1 MAWDYTDKVKE
12 YYRNP
17 KNVGEVENPDAEAE
31 VGSIVCGDALRL
43 TLKVDPETKK
53 IVDAKFQTFGCG
65 SAIASSS
72 ALTEMIIGK
81 PIDEAAKVTNQ
92 DIADYLGG
100 LPPEKMHCSVMG
112 MEALEAAIKNYRGEA
127 VEHVEEDEGKIVC
140 HCFGVTDKKIERAVR
155 ENGLRTIEDVTNYTK
170 AGGAC
175 GSCHDEIEAILHKVL
190 TEQAKQEKPATADVP
205 RNDSPALRRMS
216 NLQKIK
222 LIEQTIDQ
230 EIRPA
235 LKQDGGD
242 IQLVDVDGNRVIVA
256 LMGHCRGCMVSGI
269 TLAGIQDK
277 LRELVMP
284 DIEVLEAEQAGY
296 APY

>member
-12 YYRNP
+12 YYRHP
-17 KNVGEVENPDAEAE
+17 KNVGEVKNPDAEAE

-43 TLKVDPETKK
+43 TLKIDPETEK
-53 IVDAKFQTFGCG
+53 ITEAKFQTFGCG

-81 PIDEAAKVTNQ
+81 NIEDAAKVTNQ
-92 DIADYLGG
+92 DIAEYLGG

-175 GSCHDEIEAILHKVL
+175 GSCHDEIDAIIHKVIADMAQ
-190 TEQAKQEKPATADVP
+190 EEDKAQEKNEEAARPK
-205 RNDSPALRRMS
+205 RLS

-235 LKQDGGD
+235 LRQDGGD
-242 IQLVDVDGNRVIVA
+242 IELVDVEGNRVIVA
-256 LMGHCRGCMVSGI
+256 LMGHCRGCMVSNI
-269 TLAGIQDK
+269 TIAGIQEK
-277 LRELVMP
+277 LREIVLP
-284 DIEVLEAEQAGY
+284 DLEVLEAEDAGY
-296 APY
+296 

>member
-12 YYRNP
+12 LYRNP

-43 TLKVDPETKK
+43 TLRIDPESER
-53 IVDAKFQTFGCG
+53 ILEAKFQTFGCG

-81 PIDEAAKVTNQ
+81 TLDEAARITNK

-112 MEALEAAIKNYRGEA
+112 MEALEAAIRNYRGEEA
-127 VEHVEEDEGKIVC
+127 AQEEEDEGRIVC
-140 HCFGVTDKKIERAVR
+140 HCFGVTDKKIERAIR
-155 ENGLRTIEDVTNYTK
+155 ENGLTTIEDVTNYTK

-175 GSCHDEIEAILHKVL
+175 GSCHDEIEAILHRVL
-190 TEQAKQEKPATADVP
+190 AERKPAEAPKRP
-205 RNDSPALRRMS
+205 RRRMTT
-216 NLQKIK
+216 LQKIK

-235 LKQDGGD
+235 LQKDGGD
-242 IQLVDVDGNRVIVA
+242 IELVDVDGDTVYVS
-256 LMGHCRGCMVSGI
+256 LLGHCRGCVVSGV
-269 TLAGIQDK
+269 TLAGIQEK
-277 LRELVMP
+277 LRELVAP
-284 DIEVLEAEQAGY
+284 SIQVVDADAAGLE
-296 APY
+296 